1 MLGKF
6 VVPGDFVTEQLA
18 QVAPASQVTPAIT
31 PWMNPWI
38 MLVIAGLL
46 EVVWASGMKST
57 QGFTKLWPSV
67 VVIAAMMASFTLLAQ
82 AMRFLPA
89 GTSYAIWV
97 GIGAVGVAIFG
108 MVYLKGRHHLAF

>member
-1 MLGKF
+1 VLGKF

-46 EVVWASGMKST
+46 EVVWASGM
-57 QGFTKLWPSV
+57 
-67 VVIAAMMASFTLLAQ
+67 
-82 AMRFLPA
+82 
-89 GTSYAIWV
+89 
-97 GIGAVGVAIFG
+97 
-108 MVYLKGRHHLAF
+108 